1 MNNREPRERDWKG
14 TGHQLQTNY
23 TRPKPKNQAKKPK
36 DWVKMIK
43 LDKIIIPESAIYGH
57 IGAIKRHR
65 IRLICCKAIR
75 ANMLDAWDA
84 WDGKELTSGDQIFQ
98 PADEHEAALWNGI
111 REECKK
117 AFITMRLKQIGGRK
131 GGRPKKTVAIQNES
145 V

>member
-1 MNNREPRERDWKG
+1 
-14 TGHQLQTNY
+14 
-23 TRPKPKNQAKKPK
+23 
-36 DWVKMIK
+36 MIK
-43 LDKIIIPESAIYGH
+43 LDKIIIPETAIYGH

-84 WDGKELTSGDQIFQ
+84 WDGKELTTGDQIFQ
-98 PADEHEAALWNGI
+98 PEDEHEAAVWNGI

-117 AFITMRLKQIGGRK
+117 AFITMRLKVIGGRK
-131 GGRPKKTVAIQNES
+131 GGRPKKQVAIQNES

>member
-1 MNNREPRERDWKG
+1 VATDHNKSYND
-14 TGHQLQTNY
+14 
-23 TRPKPKNQAKKPK
+23 KNKKSSKKPK
-36 DWVKMIK
+36 VCDKMIK

-117 AFITMRLKQIGGRK
+117 AFITIRLRQIGGRK
-131 GGRPKKTVAIQNES
+131 GGRPKKTVDK
-145 V
+145 

>member
-1 MNNREPRERDWKG
+1 MEGNWSPV
-14 TGHQLQTNY
+14 TNKSY
-23 TRPKPKNQAKKPK
+23 KAKTKKSSKKPK

-57 IGAIKRHR
+57 MGAIKRHR

-84 WDGKELTSGDQIFQ
+84 FDHKELTSGDQIFQ

-117 AFITMRLKQIGGRK
+117 AFITIRLRQIGGKK
-131 GGRPKKTVAIQNES
+131 GGRPKKTVDNS
-145 V
+145 KN

>member
-1 MNNREPRERDWKG
+1 
-14 TGHQLQTNY
+14 
-23 TRPKPKNQAKKPK
+23 
-36 DWVKMIK
+36 MIK

-57 IGAIKRHR
+57 IGAIKRQR

-84 WDGKELTSGDQIFQ
+84 FDHKELTSGDQIFQ

-117 AFITMRLKQIGGRK
+117 AFITIRLRQIGGRK

>member
-1 MNNREPRERDWKG
+1 
-14 TGHQLQTNY
+14 
-23 TRPKPKNQAKKPK
+23 
-36 DWVKMIK
+36 MIK

-57 IGAIKRHR
+57 MGAIKNHR
-65 IRLICCKAIR
+65 IRLICRKATR

-84 WDGKELTSGDQIFQ
+84 YDGKELTSGDQIFQ

-117 AFITMRLKQIGGRK
+117 AFMTIRLRQIGGKK
-131 GGRPKKTVAIQNES
+131 GGRPKKQVAIQNES

>member
-1 MNNREPRERDWKG
+1 MEGNWSPV
-14 TGHQLQTNY
+14 TNKSY
-23 TRPKPKNQAKKPK
+23 KAKTKKSRKKPK

-57 IGAIKRHR
+57 MGAIKRHR

-84 WDGKELTSGDQIFQ
+84 FDHKELTSGDQIFQ